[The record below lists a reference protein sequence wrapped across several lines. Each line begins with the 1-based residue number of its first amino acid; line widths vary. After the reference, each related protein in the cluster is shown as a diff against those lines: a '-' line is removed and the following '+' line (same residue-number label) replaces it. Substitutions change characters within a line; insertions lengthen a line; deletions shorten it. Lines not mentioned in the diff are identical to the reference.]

1 MKSIRHIFHIH
12 IAAFAVAVAR
22 LTSPGLRNRPVA
34 AAPLHTGRG
43 LVICVSREARVQ
55 GVFKGMPV
63 RRALRVCP
71 DLILIEPDAEAVG
84 DAFQAAQKAASFY
97 TPLWEPVKPGH
108 IYLDMTGT
116 ERLWGNAADAASRIS
131 REIET
136 RIGLSA
142 TVGVAGNK
150 TVSSIASRIKSDE
163 TVLDVEHGAEAA
175 FLAPLKISMLPGIG
189 LARLRL
195 LEHELA
201 IDRIGQIATLDS
213 LSLSCLF
220 GRDARII
227 HDRARGIDPT
237 PVTPPEVS
245 PTIRETMTFDQDTN
259 DDLVLLQCLHRM
271 VETCIRQMRDRS
283 IHSGRASVRI
293 RYSDRVE
300 ISRRCKLPQ
309 HGFSSLDL
317 YPPIEAAFL
326 KAFSRRVRIRHIEVV
341 FRDLQPESSQ
351 LCLFD
356 HQEPNENKTAA
367 ITAIDH
373 IRHRY
378 GEEAIR
384 FGRSIPFAG
393 DERLL

>member
-1 MKSIRHIFHIH
+1 MKSIRHILHVH
-12 IAAFAVAVAR
+12 IAAFAIAVAR
-22 LTSPGLRNRPVA
+22 LTSPALRNRPVA
-34 AAPLHTGRG
+34 VAPLHTGRG
-43 LVICVSREARVQ
+43 LVIYVSREARIQ
-55 GVFKGMPV
+55 GVFKGMPT
-63 RRALRVCP
+63 RRALTVCP

-84 DAFQAAQKAASFY
+84 DAFRAAQKAVSFY

-116 ERLWGNAADAASRIS
+116 ERLWGKATDAASRIG

-136 RIGLSA
+136 STGLSA
-142 TVGVAGNK
+142 TIGVAGNK
-150 TVSSIASRIKSDE
+150 TVSSIASRIKCNES
-163 TVLDVEHGAEAA
+163 VMDVEHGTEAA
-175 FLAPLKISMLPGIG
+175 FLAPLRASALPGIG
-189 LARLRL
+189 LARLQL
-195 LEHELA
+195 LENELA
-201 IDRIGQIATLDS
+201 IDRIGQIAALDP

-237 PVTPPEVS
+237 PVTPPEAS
-245 PTIRETMTFDQDTN
+245 STIREAMTFDQDTN

-271 VETCIRQMRDRS
+271 VETCSRRMRDRS
-283 IHSGRASVRI
+283 IHPGFASVRI

-300 ISRRCKLPQ
+300 VSRRCRLPQ
-309 HGFSSLDL
+309 RGSSSLEL
-317 YPPIEAAFL
+317 YPPIEVVFL

-341 FRDLQPESSQ
+341 FYNLRAESGQ

-356 HQEPNENKTAA
+356 PQERNENKTAA
-367 ITAIDH
+367 VTAIDH

-384 FGRSIPFAG
+384 FGRSIRFKG
-393 DERLL
+393 DATFP

>member
-1 MKSIRHIFHIH
+1 M
-12 IAAFAVAVAR
+12 
-22 LTSPGLRNRPVA
+22 
-34 AAPLHTGRG
+34 
-43 LVICVSREARVQ
+43 Q
-55 GVFKGMPV
+55 GVFKGMSV
-63 RRALRVCP
+63 RRALKICP
-71 DLILIEPDAEAVG
+71 DLTLIEPDAGAVG
-84 DAFQAAQKAASFY
+84 DAFRASEEVISFY
-97 TPLWEPVKPGH
+97 APLWEPVKPGH

-116 ERLWGNAADAASRIS
+116 ERLWGNATDAAFRIS

-136 RIGLSA
+136 RLGLSA

-150 TVSSIASRIKSDE
+150 TVSSIASRIESNESVMDI
-163 TVLDVEHGAEAA
+163 EHGTEAA
-175 FLAPLKISMLPGIG
+175 FLAPLRVTALPGIG
-189 LARLRL
+189 LARIRL
-195 LEHELA
+195 LENELA
-201 IDRIGQIATLDS
+201 IDRIGQIAALDS

-220 GRDARII
+220 GRDARVI

-245 PTIRETMTFDQDTN
+245 PTVREAMTFNQDTN
-259 DDLVLLQCLHRM
+259 DDLVLLQSLHRM
-271 VETCIRQMRDRS
+271 VETCSRRLRDRS
-283 IHSGRASVRI
+283 IHPGCASVRI

-300 ISRRCKLPQ
+300 VSRQCRLPQ
-309 HGFSSLDL
+309 YGFSCLEL
-317 YPPIEAAFL
+317 YPPIEALFL
-326 KAFSRRVRIRHIEVV
+326 KAFSRRVRIRHIEVI

-384 FGRSIPFAG
+384 FGRSIPLAG
-393 DERLL
+393 DERRI